1 MLSILSRTFCLSL
14 VNLGQWRKNWLNVS
28 ISKPQIEIGLSVSK
42 TLCLNQGVCLNLC
55 SLKWLRTRRRRVRQV
70 NASAWLTLKLSSL
83 RGRIKFKI
91 FFLKIQYEGDL
102 RIFES
107 KLFNKWGWRS
117 FDYFLFGMNC
127 FSKNLSQINI
137 LGTVL

>member
-55 SLKWLRTRRRRVRQV
+55 SLKWLRTRRRRVRKV

-107 KLFNKWGWRS
+107 KLFNKWEWRS

-127 FSKNLSQINI
+127 FWKNLSQINI